1 MLFSTGAVAV
11 KASTLTGWQVAGFRS
26 ALAAITLFVFLPG
39 VRKAFSWRALIVA
52 AAYVPALTLY
62 VLSSK
67 MTTAANVIFL
77 QSAAPLYLLLLG
89 PWLLKEPVTRKD
101 SWFIASLIAGMCL
114 LFFAANAGSTTAP
127 RPLLGNILAACG
139 GVAWGLSLLGL
150 RWLAR
155 DGGGSQNEALFAV
168 VAGNVL
174 VFGVCSVNAFPVVS
188 STPVDWLIM
197 IYLGLF
203 QITLAYVFVTAGMR
217 RISALEA
224 SLVLLLEPVLTPV
237 WAWWLL
243 AEKPGSLA
251 LIGGTVIIGATAAR
265 AWQASR

>member
-1 MLFSTGAVAV
+1 M
-11 KASTLTGWQVAGFRS
+11 LTGWQVAGFRS
-26 ALAAITLFVFLPG
+26 ALAAITLLVIFPG

-62 VLSSK
+62 VLSNK
-67 MTTAANVIFL
+67 MATAANVIFL
-77 QSAAPLYLLLLG
+77 QSTAPLYLLLLG
-89 PWLLKEPVTRKD
+89 PWLLKEPVSRKD
-101 SWFIASLIAGMCL
+101 IWFGGALVVGMCL
-114 LFFAANAGSTTAP
+114 LFLSVNATSTTAP
-127 RPLLGNILAACG
+127 QPLLGNILATCG

-155 DGGGSQNEALFAV
+155 EGSGSQNEALSAV

-174 VFGVCSVNAFPVVS
+174 VFLVCSVNAFPVIAVNRI
-188 STPVDWLIM
+188 DWLII
-197 IYLGLF
+197 IYLGVF

-224 SLVLLLEPVLTPV
+224 SMVLLLEPVLTPI

-243 AEKPGSLA
+243 GEAPGGLA
-251 LIGGTVIIGATAAR
+251 ITGGAIIIGATAVR
-265 AWQASR
+265 AWRSNYPPRAADS